1 MDRTRLQRW
10 AENSLASHPST
21 LELRGSPRN
30 LVWPRIC
37 AHCGELASGQIV
49 VKKAFRP
56 LPRRVGTGGNG
67 LRHYRIGSAPVP
79 FCARCAAT
87 HRATV
92 QRPSIVSQVL
102 RLVVNPLIIPV
113 VGSAWLGTLAL
124 EGWRTNPI
132 ADPGRVPEWAVVLF
146 LFGVSAWCLFLI
158 WRTTAPSRLESQ
170 TEITQSCDFSQ
181 DVSGM
186 LERERR
192 IYSLRNK
199 AFADALEAGN
209 RDQVWTPQEQARS
222 MKMGLILGVG
232 MIAFLAGLVGVL
244 KLMGI

>member
-1 MDRTRLQRW
+1 MDRTRLQMW
-10 AENSLASHPST
+10 AESSLAPHPHK
-21 LELRGSPRN
+21 LELRGAPRN
-30 LVWPRIC
+30 LSWPRIC
-37 AHCGELASGQIV
+37 AHCGELASEQIV

-67 LRHYRIGSAPVP
+67 LRHYRIGSAAIP
-79 FCARCAAT
+79 FCARCATT

-92 QRPSIVSQVL
+92 RRPSIVSQVL
-102 RLVVNPLIIPV
+102 RLVINPLIIPV
-113 VGSAWLGTLAL
+113 VGSAWLGSQAL

-146 LFGVSAWCLFLI
+146 LFGVTAWCLYLI

-192 IYSLRNK
+192 IYALRNK
-199 AFADALEAGN
+199 AFADAMEAGN
-209 RDQVWTPQEQARS
+209 RDRVWTPEEQARS
-222 MKMGLILGVG
+222 MKLGFILGVG
-232 MIAFLAGLVGVL
+232 MLALLAGIVGVL

>member
-10 AENSLASHPST
+10 AEDSLAPHPYK
-21 LELRGSPRN
+21 LELRGSPGT
-30 LVWPRIC
+30 LAWPRIC
-37 AHCGELASGQIV
+37 AHCGELASEQIV

-67 LRHYRIGSAPVP
+67 LRHYRIGSAPIP
-79 FCARCAAT
+79 FCARCSAT

-92 QRPSIVSQVL
+92 RRPSIVSQVL
-102 RLVVNPLIIPV
+102 RLVINPLIIPV
-113 VGSAWLGTLAL
+113 VGSAWLGLNAL
-124 EGWRTNPI
+124 DGWRHNPI

-146 LFGVSAWCLFLI
+146 LFGVTVWCLFLV

-181 DVSGM
+181 DVSGT

-199 AFADALEAGN
+199 AFAEAMEAGN
-209 RDQVWTPQEQARS
+209 RALVWTPEQQARS
-222 MKMGLILGVG
+222 MKLGFILGVG
-232 MIAFLAGLVGVL
+232 ILALLAGLVGLL
-244 KLMGI
+244 KLLGV